1 MTVQE
6 LINRLEQ
13 YDPQTPV
20 HFAYPAGDYWRTTL
34 AREVEGVEEMRIA
47 FSGYHDQFKLVDDE
61 EEDNDEQQSVVIL
74 S

>member
-13 YDPQTPV
+13 YDPQTQV
-20 HFAYPAGDYWRTTL
+20 HFAYNYGDHWRTMV
-34 AREVEGVEEMRIA
+34 APAVQSVEEMRIEY
-47 FSGYHDQFKLVDDE
+47 SGYHEQFKLVDDE